1 MQSRSLAL
9 PHIFHR
15 AERYFGHKA
24 VITATAGHGL
34 DVSSVADVCGEVRRL
49 ATGLDRLG
57 IDPEARVATFC
68 WNTRQHLALYLAAPC
83 TGRVLHTVNI
93 RLFADQIV
101 YIVNHAQD
109 EIMFVD
115 RSLLGVL
122 WPLADQL
129 PGVKYFVVIDDGAAE
144 QIPDS
149 PRVLRYD
156 QVLAENHPYD
166 GRFEID
172 DENSAAAMC
181 YTSGTTGNPKGV
193 VYSHRSTVLH
203 SVTALAVDV
212 MALSERDVVMPIV
225 PMFHANS
232 WGLPYAAL
240 LAGADLVLPGPNMT
254 PQALLGL
261 LADHKVTVTAGVP
274 TVWMSAAPLLSE
286 YDLSALRFIL
296 CGGSAVPKAL
306 SQEYQ
311 DAVGQPVTQIWGM
324 TETSPLATV
333 CTPRTHHDELNDDE
347 RADARA
353 RQGPP
358 VPLVELR
365 LVDPD
370 TGEQTPWDDGST
382 GEVQA
387 AGPWIASA
395 YYDTDDHHASFTD
408 DGWLRTGD
416 VAVCDRHGSM
426 LLVDRT
432 KDLVKSGGE
441 WISSVQLEN
450 EIMAHPKVAEA
461 AVIAVPHPRWV
472 ERPLA
477 CVVVKPG
484 ESLTPQEILEHLT
497 PRVSKWWLPDAIE
510 FISAVPKT
518 SVGKFSK
525 KALRAQFENYRFS
538 DRDGEALADADDQH
552 SEPMTSSQ
560 A

>member
-1 MQSRSLAL
+1 MLGLMQNRAL
-9 PHIFHR
+9 VLPIVFDR
-15 AERYFGHKA
+15 AERYFGHKK
-24 VITATAGHGL
+24 VHTSTAGAT
-34 DVSSVADVCGEVRRL
+34 VSTSTVADVCDQVRRL
-49 ATGLDRLG
+49 ATVLDELNVA
-57 IDPEARVATFC
+57 PHARVATFC
-68 WNTRQHLALYLAAPC
+68 WNTEQHLALYLAAPC

-93 RLFADQIV
+93 RLFPEQIV

-115 RSLLGVL
+115 RSLMTVL

-129 PGVKYFVVIDDGAAE
+129 PEVKYFVVIDDGSGDE
-144 QIPDS
+144 IPDG
-149 PRVLRYD
+149 PRVLRYE
-156 QVLAENHPYD
+156 QLLAGSKPFSGQFD
-166 GRFEID
+166 VD
-172 DENSAAAMC
+172 DENNAAAMC

-203 SVTALAVDV
+203 SLTALAADV
-212 MALSERDVVMPIV
+212 LGLSERDVVMPIV

-240 LAGADLVLPGPNMT
+240 LAGASLVLPGPNLS
-254 PQALLGL
+254 PQALLGML
-261 LADHKVTVTAGVP
+261 SGHGVTVTAGVP
-274 TVWMSAAPLLSE
+274 TIWMGISPLLRE

-296 CGGSAVPKAL
+296 CGGSAVPRAL

-311 DAVGQPVTQIWGM
+311 ETVGLPVTQIWGM

-333 CTPRTHHDELNDDE
+333 CTPRTQHDELTADE
-347 RADARA
+347 KADAWA

-358 VPLVELR
+358 VPLVNLR
-365 LVDPD
+365 LVDPE
-370 TGEQTPWDDGST
+370 TGMEMPWDNRST

-387 AGPWIASA
+387 AGPWIAGS
-395 YYDTDDHHASFTD
+395 YFNTTDHDSSFSD

-416 VAVCDRHGSM
+416 VGVCDRHGSM

-461 AVIAVPHPRWV
+461 AVIAVAHERWV

-477 CVVVKPG
+477 CVVVKAG
-484 ESLTPQEILEHLT
+484 ESLTADEIIEHLE
-497 PRVSKWWLPDAIE
+497 PRVAKWWLPDAIE
-510 FISAVPKT
+510 FIDMVPKT

-525 KALRAQFENYRFS
+525 KTLRAQFENYRFAGE
-538 DRDGEALADADDQH
+538 DRQVR
-552 SEPMTSSQ
+552 Q
-560 A
+560 

>member
-1 MQSRSLAL
+1 MLGLMQNRSLVL

-15 AERYFGHKA
+15 AERYFGHKK
-24 VITATAGHGL
+24 VVTATAAGEVAVQTIA
-34 DVSSVADVCGEVRRL
+34 DVSDQVRRL
-49 ATGLDRLG
+49 ATALDQMNIGPHSR
-57 IDPEARVATFC
+57 IATFC
-68 WNTRQHLALYLAAPC
+68 WNTAQHLALYLAAPC

-93 RLFADQIV
+93 RLFPEQII
-101 YIVNHAQD
+101 YIVNHARD
-109 EIMFVD
+109 EVLFVD
-115 RSLLGVL
+115 RSLLAVL

-129 PGVKYFVVIDDGAAE
+129 PDVKYFVVIDDGSADE
-144 QIPDS
+144 VPDS
-149 PRVLRYD
+149 ARILRYERL
-156 QVLAENHPYD
+156 LATCEPYR
-166 GRFEID
+166 GTFTVD
-172 DENSAAAMC
+172 DENNAAAMC

-193 VYSHRSTVLH
+193 VYSHRSTILH
-203 SVTALAVDV
+203 SLTALAADV
-212 MALSERDVVMPIV
+212 LGLSERDVVMPIV

-240 LAGADLVLPGPNMT
+240 LAGAGLVLPGPNMT
-254 PQALLGL
+254 PEALLGL
-261 LADHKVTVTAGVP
+261 LAGHKVTVTAGVP
-274 TVWMSAAPLLSE
+274 TIWMAAAPLLPE
-286 YDLSALRFIL
+286 HDLSALRFIL

-311 DAVGQPVTQIWGM
+311 DAIGLPVTQIWGM

-333 CTPRTHHDELNDDE
+333 CTPRTHHDELSAGE
-347 RADARA
+347 RADAWA

-365 LVDPD
+365 LVDPE
-370 TGEQTPWDDGST
+370 TGAEVPWDDRSA

-387 AGPWIASA
+387 AGPWIAGA
-395 YYDTDDHHASFTD
+395 YFNTDDHHASFSD

-416 VAVCDRHGSM
+416 VGVCDRYGAL

-461 AVIAVPHPRWV
+461 AVIAVAHERWV

-484 ESLTPQEILEHLT
+484 ESLTAEEIIEHLE
-497 PRVSKWWLPDAIE
+497 PRVARWWLPDAIE
-510 FISAVPKT
+510 FIDAVPKT

-525 KALRAQFENYRFS
+525 KTLRAQFQNYRLN
-538 DRDGEALADADDQH
+538 DNGHRWPDDNHGQ
-552 SEPMTSSQ
+552 SVGGAT
-560 A
+560 